1 MSIKRFTMRGS
12 HQNTPNLNAYIES
25 FHSIIERE
33 CYQRYTFEFFEE
45 AYYRIDEFIDFY
57 NHRRYHGS
65 LNYLSPIQFHNQYKK
80 SGYPEE
86 MSISL

>member
-1 MSIKRFTMRGS
+1 
-12 HQNTPNLNAYIES
+12 
-25 FHSIIERE
+25 RE